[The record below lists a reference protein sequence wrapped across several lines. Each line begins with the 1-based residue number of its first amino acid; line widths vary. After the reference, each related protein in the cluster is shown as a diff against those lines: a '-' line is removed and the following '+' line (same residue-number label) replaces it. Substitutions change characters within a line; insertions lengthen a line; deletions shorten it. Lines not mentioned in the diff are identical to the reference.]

1 MLLLPFCTSLN
12 ARMCKKHTTA
22 QRRSASPLCVCVC
35 VCLLRSCPT
44 RSCSIK
50 VSDDVVDTGIPTPAK
65 TPSTT
70 PAPAPTPEPTPAP
83 APAPAPTAG
92 AAQRTA
98 VGPLLAAA
106 ATMALL
112 VLA

>member
-1 MLLLPFCTSLN
+1 MHACVTS
-12 ARMCKKHTTA
+12 TP
-22 QRRSASPLCVCVC
+22 QRSAAQHRPSVCVY
-35 VCLLRSCPT
+35 LLRSCPT

-65 TPSTT
+65 TPSPT
-70 PAPAPTPEPTPAP
+70 PAPAPTPEPPPAP